1 MVNAMA
7 GLRLLAAALTLS
19 ALAACAAPGEGLE
32 TSAALSDP
40 AVATAE
46 LAPVEASIEALPVA
60 NTLLA
65 ADAED
70 ALVMPVTYSC
80 GGERSFIA
88 TFPEHGRAVTVAAG
102 GETRVLAHR
111 GAADTVMF
119 ADAAGATLTAEG
131 AGATLTGMGEAFTDC
146 MAG

>member
-1 MVNAMA
+1 MRRL
-7 GLRLLAAALTLS
+7 GLITSAFGLLAM
-19 ALAACAAPGEGLE
+19 AACAAPGESLE
-32 TSAALSDP
+32 SSRAALNEPSAMQVAAAEP
-40 AVATAE
+40 A
-46 LAPVEASIEALPVA
+46 PIEASIEALPVS
-60 NTLLA
+60 NVVT

-80 GGERSFIA
+80 GNGRNFVA
-88 TFPEHGRAVTVAAG
+88 TFPEHGRTVTIAAA

-119 ADAAGATLTAEG
+119 ADSAGATLTAEG
-131 AGATLTGMGEAFTDC
+131 AGATLTGMGGAYTDC

>member
-1 MVNAMA
+1 MRRLACLSSA
-7 GLRLLAAALTLS
+7 IGLLALG
-19 ALAACAAPGEGLE
+19 ACAAPGEGPE
-32 TSAALSDP
+32 TASAALSETAAIQAALNEP
-40 AVATAE
+40 APA
-46 LAPVEASIEALPVA
+46 EASITPLPVVNA
-60 NTLLA
+60 VT

-80 GGERSFIA
+80 EGGRSFVA
-88 TFPEHGRAVTVAAG
+88 TFPEHGRAVTVAAA

-131 AGATLTGMGEAFTDC
+131 AGATLTGMGEAYTDC